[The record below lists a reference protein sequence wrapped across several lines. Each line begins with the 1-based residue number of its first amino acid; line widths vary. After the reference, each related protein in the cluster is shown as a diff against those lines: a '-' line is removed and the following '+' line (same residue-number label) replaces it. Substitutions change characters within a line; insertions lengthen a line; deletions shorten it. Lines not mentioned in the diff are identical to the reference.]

1 MDIMG
6 RTYNVIDS
14 DGHVLEP
21 RTFWQDYIDPN
32 FRDRAPKL
40 IIDDKG
46 KDRFL
51 VEGKLLGP
59 PAGLGLIGAIGVR
72 ECINGKWHHATNVPI
87 SMEYTQGRK
96 GGFDPHARIPDMDLD
111 GIDAAFLYPSLG
123 LFAGAI
129 QDPPLA
135 AAASRAY
142 NRWLAEYCRPYPERL
157 FGVAMLPMQS
167 IELTIEEMR
176 YARNELG
183 MRAGFLR
190 PNPYNNRMLGDPQ
203 YDVFWAEAQELDFSI
218 GIHEGTGGMPAV
230 GVDRFESFGARHMVS
245 HTMEMM
251 LAALSIIWGGVCERF
266 PKVRIG
272 FLESGGGWMAP
283 WLDRMDRHFED
294 KALFND
300 SPLTVPP
307 SEYFKRQCWISYE
320 PVEGNLTYLVDY
332 VGPHKIL
339 WATDYPHPDG
349 FFPGA
354 PAQIA
359 EKLPE
364 NQRRTVLA
372 ESAMQFYNLQ

>member
-1 MDIMG
+1 MG
-6 RTYNVIDS
+6 RTYNIIDS

-21 RTFWQDYIDPN
+21 RHFWREYIDPQY
-32 FRDRAPKL
+32 RDRAPDL
-40 IIDDKG
+40 IVDDNG

-51 VEGKLLGP
+51 VDGKLIGP
-59 PAGLGLIGAIGVR
+59 PRGLGLIGAIGVR
-72 ECINGKWHHATNVPI
+72 EYINGKWRHATNVPLE
-87 SMEYTQGRK
+87 MEYTQGRK

-129 QDPPLA
+129 ADPPLA

-142 NRWLAEYCRPYPERL
+142 NRWLAEYCSPYPDRL

-167 IELTIEEMR
+167 IELAVEEMR
-176 YARNELG
+176 YARSELG

-190 PNPYNNRMLGDPQ
+190 PNPYNNRMLGDPA

-230 GVDRFESFGARHMVS
+230 GVDRFQSFGARHMVS

-294 KALFND
+294 KGLFND
-300 SPLTVPP
+300 SSLTMPP

-320 PVEGNLTYLVDY
+320 PVEGNLTHLVNY

-364 NQRRTVLA
+364 TQRRTVLA

>member
-1 MDIMG
+1 MG

-21 RTFWQDYIDPN
+21 RTFWQDYIDPQ

-40 IIDDKG
+40 ITDDKG

-72 ECINGKWHHATNVPI
+72 ECINGKWHHAKEVPI
-87 SMEYTQGRK
+87 GMEYTEGRK

-129 QDPPLA
+129 EDPQLA

-142 NRWLAEYCRPYPERL
+142 NRWLAEYCSPYPDRL

-167 IELTIEEMR
+167 IELAIEEMR

-190 PNPYNNRMLGDPQ
+190 PNPYNNRMLGDPE
-203 YDVFWAEAQELDFSI
+203 YDIFWAEAQALDFSI

-230 GVDRFESFGARHMVS
+230 GVDRFKSFGARHMVS

-266 PKVRIG
+266 PTVRIG

-300 SPLTVPP
+300 SPLTMPP

-354 PAQIA
+354 PVQIA

-364 NQRRTVLA
+364 SQRRTVLA
-372 ESAMQFYNLQ
+372 ESAMQFYNLH